1 MKKLFKL
8 LFSINRI
15 DLIKQNLKVRNPSIL
30 EIGIHKGDF
39 SKQLITNFDP
49 NKLILVDPWIAFD
62 DSIYKNSWYG
72 NSDNSNQNIQD
83 KYYAN
88 LLDYFKK
95 QIYENKVEIY
105 RKTSD
110 DFFLK
115 NKHTFDL
122 IYIDGNHLF
131 EFVKRDIHNSLNFI
145 NYDGII
151 VLDDYALKGW
161 WDDGI
166 TKAVNFHKKEK
177 NVKIIRKHNIFEYHH
192 QCIIKKIKD
201 KKKPE

>member
-39 SKQLITNFDP
+39 SKQLISNFDP

-110 DFFLK
+110 EFFLK

-145 NYDGII
+145 NCDGII

-166 TKAVNFHKKEK
+166 TKAVNFHLKEK
-177 NVKIIRKHNIFEYHH
+177 NIKIIRKHNIFDYHH
-192 QCIIKKIKD
+192 QCLIKKN
-201 KKKPE
+201 

>member
-15 DLIKQNLKVRNPSIL
+15 DLIKQNLKIRNPSIL

-39 SKQLITNFDP
+39 SKQLISNFDP

-83 KYYAN
+83 KYYFN

-145 NYDGII
+145 NYDGLI

-166 TKAVNFHKKEK
+166 TKAVNFHLKEK
-177 NVKIIRKHNIFEYHH
+177 NIKIIRKHNIFDYHH
-192 QCIIKKIKD
+192 QCLIKKN
-201 KKKPE
+201 